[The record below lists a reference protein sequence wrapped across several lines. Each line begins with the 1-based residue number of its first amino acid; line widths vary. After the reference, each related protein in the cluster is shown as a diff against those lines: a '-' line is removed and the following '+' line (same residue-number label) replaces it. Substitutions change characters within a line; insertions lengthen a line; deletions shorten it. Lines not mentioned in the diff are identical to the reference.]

1 MLIAAVVDYSP
12 IKIPLLGSVQWLAA
26 SFFLMGY
33 FFKRIQILQI
43 PTYMVALMTIALS
56 LTPILFTAD
65 INVKGWDCLMF
76 SGTGIMGSMIVLKI
90 SAYLSKTKLSVV
102 LDYIGSNTLYVLTFH
117 LLAFK
122 AVSCIKIVQYDMDWK
137 NLLTIPVIEEY
148 NQLYWLFYSVVGLMV
163 PLMIQRL
170 IRRTA
175 LPFNNKNK

>member
-1 MLIAAVVDYSP
+1 
-12 IKIPLLGSVQWLAA
+12 
-26 SFFLMGY
+26 
-33 FFKRIQILQI
+33 
-43 PTYMVALMTIALS
+43 MVALMTIALS

-148 NQLYWLFYSVVGLMV
+148 NQLYWLF
-163 PLMIQRL
+163 
-170 IRRTA
+170 
-175 LPFNNKNK
+175 

>member
-1 MLIAAVVDYSP
+1 
-12 IKIPLLGSVQWLAA
+12 
-26 SFFLMGY
+26 MG
-33 FFKRIQILQI
+33 
-43 PTYMVALMTIALS
+43 LS
-56 LTPILFTAD
+56 D
-65 INVKGWDCLMF
+65 V

-175 LPFNNKNK
+175 LPFNNKYNDTPTIYRHRKRIVNIMYSAAALWIRSIS

>member
-1 MLIAAVVDYSP
+1 
-12 IKIPLLGSVQWLAA
+12 
-26 SFFLMGY
+26 
-33 FFKRIQILQI
+33 
-43 PTYMVALMTIALS
+43 
-56 LTPILFTAD
+56 
-65 INVKGWDCLMF
+65 
-76 SGTGIMGSMIVLKI
+76 MGSMIVLKI

-175 LPFNNKNK
+175 LLFNNKYNDTPTIYRHRKRIVNIMYSAAALWIRSIS

>member
-1 MLIAAVVDYSP
+1 
-12 IKIPLLGSVQWLAA
+12 
-26 SFFLMGY
+26 
-33 FFKRIQILQI
+33 
-43 PTYMVALMTIALS
+43 
-56 LTPILFTAD
+56 
-65 INVKGWDCLMF
+65 
-76 SGTGIMGSMIVLKI
+76 MGSMIVLKI

-175 LPFNNKNK
+175 LLFNNKYK